1 MRKQNDSILPTLTP
15 NNRLID
21 AVTRS
26 RKCKRPNAQKHG
38 LFARPLIIPGE
49 DPREFD
55 QILAELIAE
64 WKPAGP
70 TLRDALADLAET
82 KFRKRRLKNYV
93 QTELHLHTFNPHH
106 PAFDERW
113 GFAMFIHHLGADP
126 ETCFEKHAEKYLR
139 PDKIDDL
146 EQKFPRA
153 NYQST
158 AEWAKAVTTEILS
171 GLLPAKPQFEAP
183 ELGYRADELEQAVR
197 EWRTDQQVAGSITHA
212 RELLEYELKETE
224 RLNAMIVKQTR
235 HCAELKAWEEAE
247 EVRRKT

>member
-1 MRKQNDSILPTLTP
+1 MRKHDSIPPALKPDS
-15 NNRLID
+15 RLIN

-70 TLRDALADLAET
+70 TLRDALSDLAET

-93 QTELHLHTFNPHH
+93 QTELNLHTFNPHH
-106 PAFDERW
+106 PAFDEVW
-113 GFAMFIHHLGADP
+113 GFAMFIHYLGAEP
-126 ETCFEKHAEKYLR
+126 EACFDKHAKTYLR

-146 EQKFPRA
+146 KQKFPRT

-171 GLLPAKPQFEAP
+171 VLLPAKPQFEAP
-183 ELGYRADELEQAVR
+183 EPGYRADELEQVAR
-197 EWRTDQQVAGSITHA
+197 EWSTDQQVAGSIAHA

-247 EVRRKT
+247 KARSKT

>member
-1 MRKQNDSILPTLTP
+1 MRNQNDSIPPTLKP
-15 NNRLID
+15 DSRLID
-21 AVTRS
+21 SVIRS
-26 RKCKRPNAQKHG
+26 RKCRRPNAQKHG

-49 DPREFD
+49 DPHEFD

-64 WKPAGP
+64 WKPSGP
-70 TLRDALADLAET
+70 TLRDALSDLAET

-93 QTELHLHTFNPHH
+93 QTELYLYTFNPHH
-106 PAFDERW
+106 PAFNEAW
-113 GFAMFIHHLGADP
+113 GFAVFIDYLGSDP
-126 ETCFEKHAEKYLR
+126 ENCFDQHAKKYLR
-139 PDKIDDL
+139 SGKIDDL
-146 EQKFPRA
+146 KQKFPRT

-158 AEWAKAVTTEILS
+158 AEWAQAVTTEILS
-171 GLLPAKPQFEAP
+171 ALLPVKPRFEAP
-183 ELGYRADELEQAVR
+183 ELGYRADALEQAVR

-247 EVRRKT
+247 KVRSKT

>member
-1 MRKQNDSILPTLTP
+1 MRKQNDSIPTVLKADS
-15 NNRLID
+15 RLIN
-21 AVTRS
+21 AVIRR

-55 QILAELIAE
+55 QILGELRAE

-106 PAFDERW
+106 PAFDEGW
-113 GFAMFIHHLGADP
+113 GFAMFMHYLGVEP
-126 ETCFEKHAEKYLR
+126 ETCFDKHAKKCLR

-153 NYQST
+153 DYQST
-158 AEWAKAVTTEILS
+158 AEWANAITTEILS
-171 GLLPAKPQFEAP
+171 ILLPAKPRFEAP
-183 ELGYRADELEQAVR
+183 ELAHRADALEQAVR
-197 EWRTDQQVAGSITHA
+197 EWRTDQQVAGSITYA

-247 EVRRKT
+247 KARSKT

>member
-1 MRKQNDSILPTLTP
+1 MRKQNDSIPPALKPDS
-15 NNRLID
+15 RLIN
-21 AVTRS
+21 AVIRS
-26 RKCKRPNAQKHG
+26 PKCKRPNAQKHG

-64 WKPAGP
+64 FNPAGP

-93 QTELHLHTFNPHH
+93 QTELYLYTFNPHH
-106 PAFDERW
+106 PAFDEGW
-113 GFAMFIHHLGADP
+113 GFAMFIHYLGAEP
-126 ETCFEKHAEKYLR
+126 ESCFDKHAKKYLR

-146 EQKFPRA
+146 NQKFPRT

-171 GLLPAKPQFEAP
+171 SLLPAKPRFEAP
-183 ELGYRADELEQAVR
+183 ELAYRADELEQAAR
-197 EWRTDQQVAGSITHA
+197 EWSRPTGGRLHHPRARTSRI
-212 RELLEYELKETE
+212 
-224 RLNAMIVKQTR
+224 
-235 HCAELKAWEEAE
+235 
-247 EVRRKT
+247 

>member
-1 MRKQNDSILPTLTP
+1 MRKQNDSIPPTLKP
-15 NNRLID
+15 DSRLID
-21 AVTRS
+21 SIVRS

-55 QILAELIAE
+55 QILATLIAE
-64 WKPAGP
+64 WKPSGP

-93 QTELHLHTFNPHH
+93 QTELHLYTFNPHH
-106 PAFDERW
+106 PAFNEVW
-113 GFAMFIHHLGADP
+113 GFAMFIHHLDSDP
-126 ETCFEKHAEKYLR
+126 ETCLDKHAIKYLR
-139 PDKIDDL
+139 SDKIDDL
-146 EQKFPRA
+146 NRNFPRA
-153 NYQST
+153 DYQST
-158 AEWAKAVTTEILS
+158 AEWANAIRTEILS
-171 GLLPAKPQFEAP
+171 VLLPAK
-183 ELGYRADELEQAVR
+183 GYAAGELEQAVH
-197 EWRTDQQVAGSITHA
+197 EWRADQQVAGSITHA

-247 EVRRKT
+247 EARRRT

>member
-1 MRKQNDSILPTLTP
+1 MRKQNDSIPPTQP
-15 NNRLID
+15 ESRRINSVRN
-21 AVTRS
+21 

-55 QILAELIAE
+55 QIVAELIAE

-70 TLRDALADLAET
+70 TLRDALSDLAET
-82 KFRKRRLKNYV
+82 KFRKRRLKKYV
-93 QTELHLHTFNPHH
+93 HTELNLCTLNPQH
-106 PAFDERW
+106 PAFDEEL
-113 GFAMFIHHLGADP
+113 GLGMFFVYLRTDP
-126 ETCFEKHAEKYLR
+126 ETCFDKHAKKCLR
-139 PDKIDDL
+139 SDKIDHL
-146 EQKFPRA
+146 TQKFPRT

-158 AEWAKAVTTEILS
+158 LDWAQAVITEILS
-171 GLLPAKPQFEAP
+171 VLLPATRFVPKLSHWAEEF
-183 ELGYRADELEQAVR
+183 EQAAR
-197 EWRTDQQVAGSITHA
+197 AWRTARQVAGSIVYS

-247 EVRRKT
+247 EARRRT